1 MALMI
6 TAKKNA
12 PSLAAG
18 GKSTF
23 SEGGGDKGRM
33 QKSTLVRNC
42 TGVFV
47 ASQHL
52 GPGQMQKNVKKGSFW
67 PQLLG

>member
-1 MALMI
+1 
-6 TAKKNA
+6 
-12 PSLAAG
+12 
-18 GKSTF
+18 
-23 SEGGGDKGRM
+23 M

-47 ASQHL
+47 ASQHV